1 MTRKGIN
8 LVDVL
13 YQLLGNQ
20 VTGLVQ
26 ETAATLAEH
35 SNKDTLWWEQRLY
48 SGLADNL
55 KTKAELFRSSANPPG
70 DEHC

>member
-35 SNKDTLWWEQRLY
+35 SNKDTLW
-48 SGLADNL
+48 LADNL